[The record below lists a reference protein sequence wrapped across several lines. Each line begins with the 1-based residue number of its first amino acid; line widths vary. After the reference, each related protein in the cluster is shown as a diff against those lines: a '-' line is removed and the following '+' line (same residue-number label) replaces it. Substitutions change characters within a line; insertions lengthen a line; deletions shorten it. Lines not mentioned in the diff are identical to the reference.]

1 MLENLYWSRMSNQIF
16 CVAIYLVYSA
26 VLISLN
32 YVKYILNRVLFV
44 FKFFM
49 FYEQDRDIDN
59 TLSCNIF

>member
-1 MLENLYWSRMSNQIF
+1 MSNQIF